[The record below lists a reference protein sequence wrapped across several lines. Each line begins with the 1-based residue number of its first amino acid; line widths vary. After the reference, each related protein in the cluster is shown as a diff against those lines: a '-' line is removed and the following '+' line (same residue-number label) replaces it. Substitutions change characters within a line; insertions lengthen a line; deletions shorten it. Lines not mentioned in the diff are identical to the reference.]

1 MRACILAA
9 LCVLIAIATPVTAAA
24 QQRAPVRA
32 VATLSANSVA
42 LGERLRLVVTVLH
55 PADVLV
61 SVEPPTRTATL
72 QLVEVGPRPD
82 TPLRAATTEVA
93 SRFEYTI
100 AAFALGDTQLP
111 PLVVSWLDAAGDTGE
126 VQTAPPPFLVA
137 ATSAPTD
144 TTLRPLK
151 PQLEVAGAPPEWR
164 RPAAAAGAASL
175 LLLVVAVGVRW
186 WRARV
191 RPVRLGI
198 PAPVEADAEA
208 VARQQLDA
216 LGAAQPLL
224 HGDYDT
230 YYGTI
235 AAVVR
240 DYLQARFGFNARAL
254 TTTELQ
260 RHMVALGVERW
271 QARLVSG
278 LLDRCDAAVYAGRR
292 PDPISADHDL
302 TVAFEI
308 VELARLQP
316 LRAVE
321 TTEASATSGRER

>member
-1 MRACILAA
+1 MLTA
-9 LCVLIAIATPVTAAA
+9 LCVLIALAAPATAGA
-24 QQRAPVRA
+24 QQRAPIRA
-32 VATLSANSVA
+32 VATVSASSVA
-42 LGERLRLVVTVLH
+42 LGERVRLVVTVLH

-72 QLVEVGPRPD
+72 QLVEVAPRPD
-82 TPLRAATTEVA
+82 TPLGAATTEVT
-93 SRFEYTI
+93 SRFEYVI
-100 AAFALGDTQLP
+100 AVFTLGDTQVP
-111 PLVVSWLDAAGDTGE
+111 PLAVSWLNADGDTGE
-126 VQTAPPPFLVA
+126 VPTSPPPFVVT

-164 RPAAAAGAASL
+164 RPAAAAGAAVL
-175 LLLVVAVGVRW
+175 VLVVVVMGVRR
-186 WRARV
+186 WRSRV
-191 RPVRLGI
+191 RPAQLGVAEPIETLAETTARARL
-198 PAPVEADAEA
+198 DT
-208 VARQQLDA
+208 
-216 LGAAQPLL
+216 LGAAQPLA

-260 RHMVALGVERW
+260 RHMVARGVERW

-316 LRAVE
+316 LGPLDSLEA
-321 TTEASATSGRER
+321 TTAGGANGQAR